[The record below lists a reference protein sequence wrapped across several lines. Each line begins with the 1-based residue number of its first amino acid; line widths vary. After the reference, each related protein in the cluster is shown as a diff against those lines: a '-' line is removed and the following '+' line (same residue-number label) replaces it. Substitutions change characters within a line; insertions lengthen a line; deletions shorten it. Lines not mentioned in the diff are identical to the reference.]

1 MHPETRIT
9 ANSPMMMSV
18 VVYFFGMVTLPMD
31 ILQYFLLR
39 YLGVMI
45 WFLEIAPFMN
55 GIFGGFLYLFTLYRN
70 PRSRRLGQPFG
81 LPASVAKHFGVLL
94 S

>member
-18 VVYFFGMVTLPMD
+18 VVYFLGMVTLPVD

-39 YLGVMI
+39 YLGVV
-45 WFLEIAPFMN
+45 IAGRM
-55 GIFGGFLYLFTLYRN
+55 
-70 PRSRRLGQPFG
+70 RRG
-81 LPASVAKHFGVLL
+81 
-94 S
+94 